1 MEKKFHVAD
10 MQGRIIVLSE
20 KTSIILTLVFVLTI
34 VSTIGFFGGAAYMMT
49 QSIAASIPLIVGG
62 FFSLIYAF
70 IFNHLRKKGDM
81 NVDKAVIPTTSGGS
95 VEVTKKTSI
104 WITLA
109 YVIAIIGLIGAV
121 GLTGY
126 GAYVYATSGIG
137 LETIIAGITG
147 SIAMLLYIMVLGFL
161 RTKIDFPLNNV
172 VVRDTS
178 GRLVELYKRKSAWL
192 TLGMVLTILAGII
205 FILLGILAF
214 TNTAFIQGYM
224 TSQTT
229 MTQYTG
235 QPLSLGG
242 LISASLVGAPA
253 IIAGLVMFVGAAVL
267 GFLRIRGHVREYTTP
282 TM

>member
-20 KTSIILTLVFVLTI
+20 KTSIILTLVFVLTM
-34 VSTIGFFGGAAYMMT
+34 VSAIGFFGEAVYVMT
-49 QSIAASIPLIVGG
+49 QSIAASVPLIVGG
-62 FFSLIYAF
+62 LFSLIYAF

-109 YVIAIIGLIGAV
+109 YIIAIIGLVGAV

-172 VVRDTS
+172 IVRDTS

-205 FILLGILAF
+205 FILLGVLAF

-242 LISASLVGAPA
+242 LISAGLVGAPA
-253 IIAGLVMFVGAAVL
+253 IIAGLVMLVGAAVL